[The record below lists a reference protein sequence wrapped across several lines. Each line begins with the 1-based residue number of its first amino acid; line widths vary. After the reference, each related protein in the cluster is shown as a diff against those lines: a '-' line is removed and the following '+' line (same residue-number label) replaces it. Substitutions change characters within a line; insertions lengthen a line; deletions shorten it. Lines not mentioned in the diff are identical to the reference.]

1 MLKAIAFDLWETLIT
16 NTPEQSRQHERLRLD
31 RMERILA
38 ESAAVCGSA

>member
-31 RMERILA
+31 RIERILA
-38 ESAAVCGSA
+38 ER